1 MSSGGFPQDSVG
13 GHASGRCKS
22 SVGWILFALVLAGVV
37 LLAAAAFGGFKLFA
51 GSKPVQI
58 TPVSPPPSATEIWID
73 YKLIGELPPDQSF
86 LVVAHAPDN
95 FPFQRM
101 LSARDIAAGGKIG
114 LAVPKD
120 NVFYRVSIRVSEKG
134 KAVSNT
140 LRVKF

>member
-13 GHASGRCKS
+13 AHDSARSKR
-22 SVGWILFALVLAGVV
+22 SVGWILFALVLAGTV
-37 LLAAAAFGGFKLFA
+37 LLAGAAIGGYKLLA

-58 TPVSPPPSATEIWID
+58 TLVTPPPSATEIWID
-73 YKLIGELPPDQSF
+73 YKLIGEPPADQSF
-86 LVVAHAPDN
+86 LVVAHAPDD

-101 LSARDIAAGGKIG
+101 LSAREVAAGGKIG

-140 LRVKF
+140 LWVKF